1 MTSAPPRTASPERS
15 AKNGTAAPADP
26 RCGRPQRILFLN
38 TGGEWYGS
46 DKILYCLVQI
56 LRSRHECL
64 VILPFAE
71 RLDRRLA
78 DAGMPYL
85 VQHFAVLRRRYCT
98 PWRAV
103 WWSADFIV
111 STTRLAALV
120 VRYQPDIIYSNAI
133 SILQGAVLSR
143 LFRRR
148 HIWHMQDIFERP
160 ACVSKALRW
169 CARHLSDDLVCVSE
183 AVARHVGDCQALKT
197 IPPGIPPVGVEPRFG
212 RERADGRFTL
222 GVVGRFC
229 AYKGQIDLLRAIAYL
244 RDERRLG
251 DQVRVLLVGGVFAQD
266 ETWRRQVADF
276 VQEHGLQTV
285 VEIRGYTDA
294 IEVVY
299 AQLDLLVLPT
309 IQPDPFPTVVLEA
322 MSCGVPVVAYRSGGV
337 EEALDH
343 DPDCLVALGDVRELG
358 RTMQRFI
365 EDPALRCRKARQQH
379 GRFRQMYTLDKFEER
394 ILHELELG

>member
-1 MTSAPPRTASPERS
+1 
-15 AKNGTAAPADP
+15 
-26 RCGRPQRILFLN
+26 
-38 TGGEWYGS
+38 
-46 DKILYCLVQI
+46 
-56 LRSRHECL
+56 
-64 VILPFAE
+64 
-71 RLDRRLA
+71 
-78 DAGMPYL
+78 
-85 VQHFAVLRRRYCT
+85 
-98 PWRAV
+98 
-103 WWSADFIV
+103 
-111 STTRLAALV
+111 
-120 VRYQPDIIYSNAI
+120 
-133 SILQGAVLSR
+133 
-143 LFRRR
+143 
-148 HIWHMQDIFERP
+148 
-160 ACVSKALRW
+160 
-169 CARHLSDDLVCVSE
+169 
-183 AVARHVGDCQALKT
+183 
-197 IPPGIPPVGVEPRFG
+197 
-212 RERADGRFTL
+212 
-222 GVVGRFC
+222 VGRFC

-358 RTMQRFI
+358 RTIQRFI

-379 GRFRQMYTLDKFEER
+379 DRFRQMYTLDKFEER